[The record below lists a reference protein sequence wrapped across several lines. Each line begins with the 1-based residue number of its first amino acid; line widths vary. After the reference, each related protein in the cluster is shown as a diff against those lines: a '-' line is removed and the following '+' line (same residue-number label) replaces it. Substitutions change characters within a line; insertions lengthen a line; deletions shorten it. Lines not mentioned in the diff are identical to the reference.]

1 MNEDKVM
8 QIIINLKKFNSDLMD
23 LNIKYA
29 EEIERLQDMDKI
41 LRNENINLKLRINK
55 SIEYIKNNAMYSE
68 EWKKCCDDL
77 YTKDCDELLK
87 ILKGEKNEN
96 NSTSK

>member
-41 LRNENINLKLRINK
+41 LRSENINLKLRINK
-55 SIEYIKNNAMYSE
+55 AIEYIEKYSNSFSALDTISNA
-68 EWKKCCDDL
+68 
-77 YTKDCDELLK
+77 ELLK
-87 ILKGEKNEN
+87 ILKGSDKE
-96 NSTSK
+96 

>member
-29 EEIERLQDMDKI
+29 EEIERLKDE
-41 LRNENINLKLRINK
+41 NEKLTKEWLKSQEKRRK
-55 SIEYIKNNAMYSE
+55 AIEYIKNNCYIETTNEYMKYG
-68 EWKKCCDDL
+68 DDL
-77 YTKDCDELLK
+77 SPEHLVD
-87 ILKGEKNEN
+87 ILQGSDKE
-96 NSTSK
+96 

>member
-29 EEIERLQDMDKI
+29 EEIEK
-41 LRNENINLKLRINK
+41 LKERIK
-55 SIEYIKNNAMYSE
+55 
-68 EWKKCCDDL
+68 
-77 YTKDCDELLK
+77 EL
-87 ILKGEKNEN
+87 EHEN